1 MNNDAQSKTH
11 KIAIIGSGPAG
22 STAALLLNQIGHD
35 VHLFEREKQPI
46 PLGAGIMLQPM
57 ALKVL
62 DAVGVG
68 QAIRSNGRQVCGI
81 HGGLPSGKVVL
92 DVDFRQCKDAFTGL
106 GVHRTSLFSNLHDKL
121 GQKNIRLTAGMEIT
135 EIHED
140 INARYRLETSEGLVF
155 AGFDLVIIANGARS
169 LLRNQFKYLIK
180 HMAQQKHG
188 AMWAKVDDPEDKYK
202 DWINHT
208 YHKTAEMLGTMP
220 IGYETNEKIGNS
232 KVNFFYG
239 MPTSYL
245 DDWRP
250 ELFDSWKERMLV
262 KGGTYSDIIERIRSF
277 EEIAVAPFQSVRIHP
292 MHQDRVVFIGDA
304 AHASGPH
311 LSSGTNLAL
320 MDAYVLSE
328 QISET
333 PDLELAVKK
342 YSNQRHRQ
350 IRYYHIMSR
359 LITPLFQSNSNF
371 SWWRNNMLQLLSQ
384 LPISSTIVYNTM
396 AVIKSGVFSKID
408 SKYYK

>member
-1 MNNDAQSKTH
+1 MKKNIPSNSY

-22 STAALLLNQIGHD
+22 STAALLLNKLGHD
-35 VHLFEREKQPI
+35 VHIFEREKEPI

-57 ALKVL
+57 ALKIL
-62 DAVGVG
+62 DKVGVG
-68 QAIRSNGRQVCGI
+68 KSVRSNGRDVCGI
-81 HGGLPSGKVVL
+81 HGSLPTGKIVL
-92 DVDFRQCKDAFTGL
+92 DVDFRNCKDAFTGL
-106 GVHRTSLFSNLHDKL
+106 GVHRTSLFSNLHSEL
-121 GQKNIRLTAGMEIT
+121 RKNNISLTVGAEIT
-135 EIHED
+135 EIKED
-140 INARYRLETSEGLVF
+140 LQTNYTLQTTEGRAF
-155 AGFDLVIIANGARS
+155 KGFDLVIVANGAKS
-169 LLRNQFKYLIK
+169 LIRNQFKHLIK
-180 HMAQQKHG
+180 HMAQQQHG
-188 AMWAKVDDPEDKYK
+188 AMWAKVDDVGDEYK

-208 YHKTAEMLGTMP
+208 YHKTSEMLGTMP
-220 IGYETNEKIGNS
+220 IGYENNEKAGVS

-245 DDWRP
+245 NEWRP
-250 ELFDSWKERMLV
+250 ELFGSWKERMLT
-262 KGGTYSDIIERIRSF
+262 KGKAYTDIIDRITSF
-277 EEIAVAPFQSVRIHP
+277 DDIAVAPFQSVRIHP
-292 MHQDRVVFIGDA
+292 MHHDCVVFIGDA

-320 MDAYVLSE
+320 MDSFVLSE
-328 QISET
+328 QVAEAR
-333 PDLELAVKK
+333 DLREAVRG
-342 YSNQRHRQ
+342 YSKQRHHQ

-396 AVIKSGVFSKID
+396 AGIKSGVFSKID